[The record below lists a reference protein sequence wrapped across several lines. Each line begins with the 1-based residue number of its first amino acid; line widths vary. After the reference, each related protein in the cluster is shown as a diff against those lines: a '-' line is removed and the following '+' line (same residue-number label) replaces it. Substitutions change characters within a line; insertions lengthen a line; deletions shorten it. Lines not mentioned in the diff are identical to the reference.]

1 MDPISQKA
9 ALLMDSMGTNENII
23 EASSDGSSLQV
34 KIKDIKLVDQ
44 ESVFKSLNIGVIN
57 VQISI
62 DVVTVSIEGANKL
75 AININSQVK

>member
-1 MDPISQKA
+1 M
-9 ALLMDSMGTNENII
+9 
-23 EASSDGSSLQV
+23 